1 MNTSRAL
8 LFLTFGM
15 HEEEEAE
22 EEEEEE
28 EEGNSVVRRQNV
40 QWTTS
45 DELLS
50 YHLINAYCCPCF

>member
-15 HEEEEAE
+15 Q
-22 EEEEEE
+22 EEEEE

-40 QWTTS
+40 
-45 DELLS
+45 L
-50 YHLINAYCCPCF
+50 

>member
-15 HEEEEAE
+15 H

-40 QWTTS
+40 QWTAL

-50 YHLINAYCCPCF
+50 YHLINA